1 MTFGRLLF
9 SLGPDFRIIK
19 MRELESVFLKVL
31 SVLMLLQRDLALINQ
46 NCDQSDHQI
55 Q

>member
-1 MTFGRLLF
+1 MLFSLPADPVTFGRSLF

-31 SVLMLLQRDLALINQ
+31 SLLTLLL
-46 NCDQSDHQI
+46 
-55 Q
+55 